1 MNPAPQEV
9 IMRYVPVRVEQ
20 KKRLEPKILGDEEY
34 VLIEWASVQWR
45 IAETAV
51 NSPSGVSSS
60 SVRVAEITPLKVLL
74 SHLSSAFCTMMRAW
88 IF

>member
-1 MNPAPQEV
+1 
-9 IMRYVPVRVEQ
+9 MRDVPVRVGQ
-20 KKRLEPKILGDEEY
+20 KSAWSLKILGAEEY
-34 VLIEWASVQWR
+34 VFIEWGSMRRRV
-45 IAETAV
+45 AETAV

-74 SHLSSAFCTMMRAW
+74 SHLPSEFCTMMRAW